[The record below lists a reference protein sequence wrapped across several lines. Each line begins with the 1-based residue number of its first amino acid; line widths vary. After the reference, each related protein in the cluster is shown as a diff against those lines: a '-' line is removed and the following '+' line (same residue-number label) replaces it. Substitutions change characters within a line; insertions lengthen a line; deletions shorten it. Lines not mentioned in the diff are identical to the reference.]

1 MKRKKIVLI
10 VSSIVIGLILILGG
24 FFTWYLLFR
33 STSKKAYR
41 EAVDYINNGDYYQF
55 TDNGTIKIKTEFPDY
70 SEYNDDNIEILN
82 GEGKVDIQ
90 NKLKYKKYT
99 EEKDNEGVITHEV
112 YFEQDNVYIKSQ
124 DGKFEKV
131 QNLQNVNELF
141 DNIFS
146 EAIKSEDFEVLNNE
160 DVDGEKCYH
169 YKITIDKNEIQEI
182 SRLFLNVI
190 LRDLQDSSNLD
201 IFIEKNDI
209 DLWISKEKSKIVK
222 FYINF
227 ENVHFSEENNSVIMN
242 IRFDIS
248 YSIYFNDWGGEVYIE
263 IPNI

>member
-70 SEYNDDNIEILN
+70 NEYNEDNIIVLN
-82 GEGKVDIQ
+82 GEGSVDIKK
-90 NKLKYKKYT
+90 KLKYRKYT
-99 EEKDNEGVITHEV
+99 EVKDNEGQVIHEI
-112 YFEQDNVYIKSQ
+112 YFEQDNVYIKNQNSE
-124 DGKFEKV
+124 FEKLE
-131 QNLQNVNELF
+131 NLGDINELF
-141 DNIFS
+141 DEIFK
-146 EAIKSEDFEVLNNE
+146 ETIKSEEFEILKSENING
-160 DVDGEKCYH
+160 VDCYH
-169 YKITIDKNEIQEI
+169 YKIEVDKDEIQEV
-182 SRLFLNVI
+182 SRLFINIVI
-190 LRDLQDSSNLD
+190 KDLQDLSSLD
-201 IFIEKNDI
+201 IAIEKSDI
-209 DLWISKEKSKIVK
+209 ELWISKEKSKIVK

>member
-146 EAIKSEDFEVLNNE
+146 SDLN
-160 DVDGEKCYH
+160 
-169 YKITIDKNEIQEI
+169 
-182 SRLFLNVI
+182 L
-190 LRDLQDSSNLD
+190 
-201 IFIEKNDI
+201 
-209 DLWISKEKSKIVK
+209 
-222 FYINF
+222 
-227 ENVHFSEENNSVIMN
+227 
-242 IRFDIS
+242 
-248 YSIYFNDWGGEVYIE
+248 
-263 IPNI
+263 